1 MQKKVKGNKGKWL
14 TVLAIFLA
22 LAFAGTSFAANPLK
36 IIVNGEEIKTDVS
49 PQIINGRTMVPV
61 RSVVEALGANVDWDE
76 QNKEVSINDSKNIWN
91 DPVSV
96 TDPKIRDAISVVSR
110 YFAYLIGYSPED
122 LTDLAT
128 SNALD
133 TNSPTKIW
141 QPFMFGVEHEAV
153 AFEILDGRK
162 VGEKVEIATRLYI
175 TNSDNTS
182 NSSGYEDTIY
192 TVVFVPKAISEQTTI
207 EIPLI
212 DGCRNIASGN
222 KTVW

>member
-1 MQKKVKGNKGKWL
+1 MKKKVKGKWL
-14 TVLAIFLA
+14 IVLAIFLA
-22 LAFAGTSFAANPLK
+22 LVFAGAGFAANPIK
-36 IIVNGEEIKTDVS
+36 IIVNGEEIKTDVP
-49 PQIINGRTMVPV
+49 PQIINCRTVAPV
-61 RSVVEALGANVDWDE
+61 RNVAEALGAKVDWDG
-76 QNKEVSINDSKNIWN
+76 QNKKVSIDDSKNIWD

-122 LTDLAT
+122 LADLAT

-141 QPFMFGVEHEAV
+141 QPFMFGVKHEAV
-153 AFEILDGRK
+153 AFEILDVRK
-162 VGEKVEIATRLYI
+162 VGENVEVATRLYI

-182 NSSGYEDTIY
+182 NSSGYEDSIY

-212 DGCRNIASGN
+212 DGCRNIGSGN